1 MRTQYSCSSHFQT
14 GTPVV
19 VEKVDF
25 DSKVIF
31 KLQSKRLDERS
42 HSSALF
48 QSSVVELDLSCSVA
62 LSVLLKK
69 RKRKKTT
76 TTCLYSSSLG
86 LYHGV
91 VNVIQYVCTSA
102 AQR

>member
-1 MRTQYSCSSHFQT
+1 MRTQYSCSSQFQT

-48 QSSVVELDLSCSVA
+48 QSSVVKLDLSCSVA

-69 RKRKKTT
+69 RKRKKT